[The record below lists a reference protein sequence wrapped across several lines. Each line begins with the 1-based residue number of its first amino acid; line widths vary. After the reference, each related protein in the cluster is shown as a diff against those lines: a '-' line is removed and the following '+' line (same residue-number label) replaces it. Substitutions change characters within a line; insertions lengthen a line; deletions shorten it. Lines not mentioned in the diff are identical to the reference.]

1 MPSLSLPRMVT
12 IRQEFPSTPR
22 VDVPSVV
29 KQELARTVRDLKPNA
44 KIAVGVGSRGISNL
58 QGIVSATLEFLK
70 QAGTE
75 PYIVPAMGSHGGAT
89 PSGQTGLLA
98 DYGVSEQTLKVP
110 VRAAMDSECIGQTE
124 DGVDVFCSAEAL
136 RADGVIVINRVKPHT
151 DFQGSLGS
159 GILKMLVI
167 GLGKRTGAANFHILA
182 SRFGYEHV
190 IRTSSRVTLR
200 RLPVLCGLAV
210 VENQRHE
217 TARISALGPNEIESG
232 EGELFKE
239 SVRLMPRLP
248 FDDID
253 LLIVDQIG
261 KNISGAGMDP
271 NIVGRGVHGY
281 TSSLSDRNES
291 PVVRRL
297 FVRELT
303 RETHGNAI
311 GIGNADFTTIRLV
324 KSMDQ
329 QVTAINALTAL
340 TVQSAKIPIQF
351 ETDREAIE
359 RALDTLALKDRTFAK
374 VMRIR
379 DTLSVETVQVSEAF
393 LSDSAPPANLQKL
406 STAEDLAFD
415 ADGNLA
421 EAF

>member
-1 MPSLSLPRMVT
+1 MIRV
-12 IRQEFPSTPR
+12 RQEFPPTPKL
-22 VDVPSVV
+22 DIPSIV
-29 KQELARTVRDLKPNA
+29 QEELERAIPSLKRDA
-44 KIAVGVGSRGISNL
+44 QIAVAVGSRGISNL
-58 QGIVSATLEFLK
+58 QSIVMAAVGYLK
-70 QAGTE
+70 KRGTR
-75 PYIVPAMGSHGGAT
+75 PYIVPAMGSHGGAN
-89 PSGQTGLLA
+89 PAGQTGLLGE
-98 DYGVSEQTLKVP
+98 YGITDESLKVP
-110 VRAAMDSECIGQTE
+110 IRAAMESECIGQTE

-136 RADGVIVINRVKPHT
+136 KADGVVVINRVKPHT
-151 DFQGSLGS
+151 DFSGSLGS

-200 RLPVLCGLAV
+200 RLPVLCGLAII
-210 VENQRHE
+210 ENQRHE
-217 TARISALGPNEIESG
+217 TARIVAVPPKELESR
-232 EGELFKE
+232 ETELFKE
-239 SVRLMPRLP
+239 SAELMPKLP

-271 NIVGRGVHGY
+271 NVVGRGVHGY
-281 TSSLSDRNES
+281 TSLLSDRKS
-291 PVVRRL
+291 HPIIRRL

-311 GIGNADFTTIRLV
+311 GIGNADFTTTRLV

-359 RALDTLALKDRTFAK
+359 RALDTLALQDRSAAK
-374 VMRIR
+374 IMRIR
-379 DTLSVETVQVSEAF
+379 DTLSLETLEISESF
-393 LSDSAPPANLQKL
+393 LNGSPPPANLKTL
-406 STAEDLAFD
+406 SKPEEMRFD
-415 ADGNLA
+415 DEGNLV
-421 EAF
+421 EDDLSNGV